1 MNKRYMSLL
10 LLSTAVSGTK
20 AMELGDVAPAEE
32 LKDKYAL
39 LKPRLT
45 QTEREQL
52 EYTVNSIGYEAHP
65 TRVQILEAYDAV
77 VQLEADEAPD
87 ARTVAAQRKNLW
99 TMLKAAPIDE
109 KGTLDVE
116 AARRDVNYLTGSESE
131 VEGDETAKL
140 NHMVS
145 RVKRRDGHMTAQSL
159 TLSAHKKAETTLN
172 AQEEKLAQ
180 QQAALLAVKQPLDA
194 DLEKQ
199 NLAEEAFKAT
209 DASIVAKQAAI
220 ERLVDYTLEVAKEEP
235 TLAGTAREQLYP
247 TCSADIAKE
256 KADVANQ
263 LAAVIVAKQAL
274 DGKIAPVTAQL
285 AEIAKTQAETKKA
298 QEELAQLLA
307 QAEKAQTLA
316 KTDREKILLT
326 LDQRIEV
333 TAESK
338 KTLLA
343 EVADLTKKAY
353 EEKKVEAKATL
364 QSDKTAKDAE
374 TKKVADTL
382 ANLRI
387 ARAKADGTYST
398 VSYYAG
404 TYHK

>member
-20 AMELGDVAPAEE
+20 AMDLGEVAPAEE
-32 LKDKYAL
+32 IKDKYAL

-45 QTEREQL
+45 QTERYQL
-52 EYTVNSIGYEAHP
+52 ENTINSIGYVANP
-65 TRVQILEAYDAV
+65 TRPQLLEAYNAV
-77 VQLEADEAPD
+77 LQLEADEAPD
-87 ARTVAAQRKNLW
+87 ARTVTAQRKNLW
-99 TMLKAAPIDE
+99 TMLKAMPIDD

-116 AARRDVNYLTGSESE
+116 AARKDVNYLTGSEDE

-140 NHMVS
+140 SHMVS
-145 RVKRRDGHMTAQSL
+145 HVHRRDRHMKAQELQLTAQR
-159 TLSAHKKAETTLN
+159 KAEATLK
-172 AQEEKLAQ
+172 AQEEKLAAQ
-180 QQAALLAVKQPLDA
+180 HAALLAAKQPLDA

-199 NLAEEAFKAT
+199 KLAEEAFKAT
-209 DASIVAKQAAI
+209 DAGIVLKQEAI
-220 ERLVDYTLEVAKEEP
+220 ERLVDYSLEVAKDEP
-235 TLAGTAREQLYP
+235 TLAETAREHLYP
-247 TCSADIAKE
+247 ACSVTIAQE
-256 KADVANQ
+256 KADVAKQ
-263 LAAVIVAKQAL
+263 LDIVLVAKQAL
-274 DGKIAPVTAQL
+274 DGKIAPLTTQL
-285 AEIAKTQAETKKA
+285 AEIAQIQAETKAK

-307 QAEKAQTLA
+307 QADKAQTLA

-326 LDQRIEV
+326 LDQRIEA

-338 KTLLA
+338 NTLFA
-343 EVADLTKKAY
+343 EVADLAKKTY
-353 EEKKVEAKATL
+353 EEKEAEAKATL
-364 QSDKTAKDAE
+364 QKEKAAKEAE
-374 TKKVADTL
+374 AKKVAESL